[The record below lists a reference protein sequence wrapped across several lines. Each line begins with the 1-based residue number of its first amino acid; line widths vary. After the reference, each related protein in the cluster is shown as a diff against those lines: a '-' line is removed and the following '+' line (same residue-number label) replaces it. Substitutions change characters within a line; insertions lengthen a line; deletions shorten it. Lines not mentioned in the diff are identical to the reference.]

1 MAAFNFGEDG
11 VARVPDRRTEET
23 KTSPRNFQS
32 ATFPHASASRQVE
45 KIEGKIAEL
54 DSKMMSCGSDYGK
67 IAELEKEK
75 NSEQAQLD
83 ALYREWEELE
93 ELLAA

>member
-1 MAAFNFGEDG
+1 
-11 VARVPDRRTEET
+11 
-23 KTSPRNFQS
+23 
-32 ATFPHASASRQVE
+32 
-45 KIEGKIAEL
+45 
-54 DSKMMSCGSDYGK
+54 MMSCGSDYGK